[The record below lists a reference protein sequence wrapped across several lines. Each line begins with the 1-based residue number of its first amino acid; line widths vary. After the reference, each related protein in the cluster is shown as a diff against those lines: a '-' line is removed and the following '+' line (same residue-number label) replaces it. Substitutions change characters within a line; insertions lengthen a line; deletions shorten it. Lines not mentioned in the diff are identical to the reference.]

1 MQILF
6 SQCDKEHMTEEGQNA
21 KNAPKKVYSV
31 HKISRLPILKLMTT
45 SYRVVTKTATI
56 Y

>member
-21 KNAPKKVYSV
+21 KNAPKKS
-31 HKISRLPILKLMTT
+31 ILFTKLADYPF
-45 SYRVVTKTATI
+45 SSL
-56 Y
+56 